1 MIYISERIYWIV
13 CLRLESLVLV
23 FTSISFLRMEE
34 QAKFGK
40 LGILKKVGWILKK
53 FHQ

>member
-1 MIYISERIYWIV
+1 LFEVGKSGFGVYKYK
-13 CLRLESLVLV
+13 L
-23 FTSISFLRMEE
+23 LRMEE

-40 LGILKKVGWILKK
+40 LGILKKVGWILKI